1 MRNLLPLLG
10 LALCP
15 TAWGQ
20 TFSANFIGTNG
31 DWFQASNWSTGAV
44 PDANTDVRIAE
55 GRTVEI
61 NPARGSAV
69 VAVRNLLIEGGGTL
83 RTLAGTSFRSAEE
96 TVRDGLLWHAGTIA
110 SGEGDLILD
119 RSGQLPRPGGFGG
132 GGIMLNPTPK
142 SKRDL
147 VLLGGSGMTMTFG
160 IGGATRASASQLGAG
175 TYANLNVRNRRE
187 NGVVAL
193 ELLGMYGFT
202 PTAGQTF
209 DILTFSDPTA
219 TFRFDGLNEGD
230 LAGRIGGV
238 DLRIS
243 YLGGDGNDVRL
254 LAVPEPGTMTALGLG
269 AIALLRRRR
278 PRTM

>member
-1 MRNLLPLLG
+1 MRNLLPLLA
-10 LALCP
+10 LTLCP

-20 TFSANFIGTNG
+20 TFSANYIGTNG

-61 NPARGSAV
+61 DPARGSAV

-83 RTLAGTSFRSAEE
+83 RTLAGTSFQSAEE

-119 RSGQLPRPGGFGG
+119 AVSGVEAGRPVFGK
-132 GGIMLNPTPK
+132 GILLNPSTQ

-147 VLLGGSGMTMTFG
+147 ILKSSGGMTMTFG

-175 TYANLNVRNRRE
+175 TYANLNVRTRRE

-202 PTAGQTF
+202 PVAGETF
-209 DILTFSDPTA
+209 DILNFSDPTA
-219 TFRFDGLNEGD
+219 RFRFAGLNEGD
-230 LAGRIGGV
+230 IAGRIGGV

-254 LAVPEPGTMTALGLG
+254 EAVPEPGTLTALGLG

-278 PRTM
+278 TRTM